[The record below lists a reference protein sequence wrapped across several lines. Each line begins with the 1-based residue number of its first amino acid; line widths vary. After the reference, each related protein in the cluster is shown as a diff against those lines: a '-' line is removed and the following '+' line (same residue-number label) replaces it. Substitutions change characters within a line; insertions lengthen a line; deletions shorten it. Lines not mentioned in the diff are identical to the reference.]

1 MNRRQKKKA
10 FKKKYGYNPP
20 KTSEL
25 KIDIDWSAVAEN
37 MVSLGARV
45 RETVEYVANV
55 IIPDFAERVS
65 KLLKDMQRAVN
76 ELVEKIKE
84 MPEEEWQEFKKELT
98 EEQIQLAERIRRRKS
113 DE

>member
-25 KIDIDWSAVAEN
+25 KIEIDWKAVAED
-37 MVSLGARV
+37 MASLGVKA
-45 RETVEYVANV
+45 RETIEYVANV
-55 IIPDFAERVS
+55 IIPDFVERVS
-65 KLLKDMQRAVN
+65 EMLKDMQKAVN

-113 DE
+113 NE

>member
-20 KTSEL
+20 KASEL
-25 KIDIDWSAVAEN
+25 KIEIDWKAVAEN
-37 MVSLGARV
+37 MASLGEKARKAA
-45 RETVEYVANV
+45 EYVANV
-55 IIPDFAERVS
+55 IIPEFAERVS
-65 KLLKDMQRAVN
+65 EMLKDMQKAVN

-113 DE
+113 NE

>member
-1 MNRRQKKKA
+1 MASIGVKA
-10 FKKKYGYNPP
+10 
-20 KTSEL
+20 
-25 KIDIDWSAVAEN
+25 
-37 MVSLGARV
+37 

-55 IIPDFAERVS
+55 IIPEFAERVS
-65 KLLKDMQRAVN
+65 EMLKDMQKAVN

-113 DE
+113 NE